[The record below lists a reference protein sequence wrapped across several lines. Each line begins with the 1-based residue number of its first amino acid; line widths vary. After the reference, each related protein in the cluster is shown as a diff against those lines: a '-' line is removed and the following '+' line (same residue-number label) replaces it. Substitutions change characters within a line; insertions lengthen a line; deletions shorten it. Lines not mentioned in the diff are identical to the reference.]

1 MKIEYRKNEDIS
13 NDHVEE
19 VYVNNQYVGDLFL
32 YQEEGQLHTF
42 FPEGG
47 QPVERW
53 EISEK
58 EMKAEVEELLAQ
70 FFGDDETEAD
80 VEVESEEK
88 RSMTMNLQYFAEKG
102 VKMFSN
108 GLIELPVK
116 EVNGQI
122 MFDAEQSAI
131 GLGITSTA
139 KGYTNV
145 RWSRVNDYLNSATC
159 GRKIKKGDF
168 ITEPQF
174 YKLAIKANN
183 SVAEKFQDW
192 VTTEVLPSIRK
203 HGAYMTDQMIEEVL
217 TNPDTIIKLATQL
230 KTEREGRLIAE
241 QRVNELTPKATYYD
255 QVLNN
260 KSLVTIT
267 QIAKDYGMSGGE
279 MNKKLHELGVIYKQG
294 NTWLLYSRYQRTGW
308 THSNTIMVPRADGT
322 EKAVMQTKWTQ
333 KGRLGLYEFLK
344 KHDILPLIEQDDDV
358 A

>member
-1 MKIEYRKNEDIS
+1 M
-13 NDHVEE
+13 ND
-19 VYVNNQYVGDLFL
+19 
-32 YQEEGQLHTF
+32 
-42 FPEGG
+42 
-47 QPVERW
+47 
-53 EISEK
+53 
-58 EMKAEVEELLAQ
+58 
-70 FFGDDETEAD
+70 
-80 VEVESEEK
+80 
-88 RSMTMNLQYFAEKG
+88 LQMFKKG
-102 VKMFSN
+102 AV
-108 GLIELPVK
+108 ELPVK

-122 MFDAEQSAI
+122 LFDAEQSAI
-131 GLGITSTA
+131 GLGISLEKNGTV
-139 KGYTNV
+139 YV
-145 RWSRVNDYLNSATC
+145 RWERVRKYLNSPQVE
-159 GRKIKKGDF
+159 KGDF

-192 VTTEVLPSIRK
+192 VTSEVLPAIRK